1 MRFPPLRVALVLCAA
16 AAVASPAAADVF
28 DTQTRSDND
37 AYTGNELMHG
47 SVQLHDLGALP
58 GGVADNDWYRIEQ
71 RPYSSYEVVV
81 DTTSSAIGPTLVVEL
96 IPNIGPPAQTSVP
109 VSSLGYSRS
118 LRFMNDTGSTVTTQ
132 YIRVRSG
139 QCTSGCTANDTYR
152 IRLFDTTMAA
162 ARFNNSGTQET
173 YVFVQNTRDFS
184 ANVKV
189 RFWDTAGA
197 SLCVTPLFTLAARD
211 MAVIDDDDLIIHGT
225 SQPLCASGS
234 ALGVA
239 GSVTLLSDARYGE
252 LRAKAVALDPAG
264 AKLEFDTEM
273 TARRY

>member
-1 MRFPPLRVALVLCAA
+1 MQLKMALVLSAA
-16 AAVASPAAADVF
+16 MALSAHARADVF
-28 DTQTRSDND
+28 DTQSRSDND
-37 AYTGNELMHG
+37 ANTGNELMHG
-47 SVQLHDLGALP
+47 SVQLHDLGALA
-58 GGVADNDWYRIEQ
+58 GGVADNDWYRIAQ

-96 IPNIGPPAQTSVP
+96 VPNIGPPAQSSVA

-118 LRFMNDTGSTVTTQ
+118 LRFMNDTNSPITSQ

-152 IRLFDTTMAA
+152 IRLYDTTMAA
-162 ARFNNSGTQET
+162 PRFNNVGTQET
-173 YVFVQNTRDFS
+173 YVFVQNTRDFGS
-184 ANVKV
+184 NVRV
-189 RFWDTAGA
+189 RFWDAAGTTV
-197 SLCVTPLFTLAARD
+197 LCTTPLFNLPGRD
-211 MAVIDDDDLIIHGT
+211 MAIIDDDDLIIHGAE
-225 SQPLCASGS
+225 QPLCSSGS
-234 ALGVA
+234 AVGVS

-252 LRAKAVALDPAG
+252 LRAKAVALDPLG